1 MMPLDIIPESQP
13 MFKSERDD
21 TKPFVPL
28 SIAVIAVS
36 DTRTLETDTGGALL
50 KSLLEADGHT
60 CAERVVVRD
69 DIQQIRAAVQRF
81 VADPQVDVI
90 LTTGGTG
97 FSGRDVTPEAV
108 EPLFDKR
115 MEGFS
120 VLFHQYSST
129 TIGTSSLQSRATAGL
144 IGTTFLFSLPGSR
157 GACRDAW
164 EGILSQQLDFRHK
177 PCNFVELMP
186 RLDEHLRK

>member
-1 MMPLDIIPESQP
+1 
-13 MFKSERDD
+13 MFKSELDE
-21 TKPFVPL
+21 TKRFVPL
-28 SIAVIAVS
+28 SIAVLAVS

-50 KSLLEADGHT
+50 KTLLEADGHR
-60 CAERVVVRD
+60 CAERAVVRD
-69 DIQQIRAAVQRF
+69 DIEAIRDKVSAWV
-81 VADPQVDVI
+81 VDPGIDVI

-97 FSGRDVTPEAV
+97 FSGRDVTPEAL

-120 VLFHQYSST
+120 VLFHMYSST
-129 TIGTSSLQSRATAGL
+129 TVGTSSLQSRATGGL
-144 IGTTFLFSLPGSR
+144 IDTTFVFVLPGSR

-164 EGILSQQLDFRHK
+164 EGILRAQLDYRHK

-186 RLDEHLRK
+186 RLAER

>member
-1 MMPLDIIPESQP
+1 
-13 MFKSERDD
+13 MFKTDLDLTRA
-21 TKPFVPL
+21 FVPL

-69 DIQQIRAAVQRF
+69 DIQAIRAHIQRF
-81 VADPQVDVI
+81 VTDPAVDVV

-97 FSGRDVTPEAV
+97 FSGRDVTPEAI

-115 MEGFS
+115 MDGFS
-120 VLFHQYSST
+120 VLFHQYSAT
-129 TIGTSSLQSRATAGL
+129 TVGTSSLQSRATAGL
-144 IGTTFLFSLPGSR
+144 IGTTFVFCLPGSR
-157 GACRDAW
+157 GACRDGW
-164 EGILSQQLDFRHK
+164 EGILRHQLDARHK

-186 RLDEHLRK
+186 RLDEHRRPPV

>member
-1 MMPLDIIPESQP
+1 

-50 KSLLEADGHT
+50 KSLLEADGHS

-81 VADPQVDVI
+81 VADPDVDVI

-186 RLDEHLRK
+186 RLDEHLKK

>member
-1 MMPLDIIPESQP
+1 

-81 VADPQVDVI
+81 VADRQVDVI

-186 RLDEHLRK
+186 RLDEHLKK